1 MNIEGV
7 LSAFESQLRE
17 LGLSEETGALLV
29 QINIEGKSYI
39 KCCGDLNNLTM
50 QGVIHENS
58 EGANFV
64 EFLREEIMMASVSE
78 STRILHLD
86 TYKQLMAYRS
96 SINIRNVNA
105 DFLLNLESHMRQ
117 KRHLSINTIARHMKV
132 IKRYINVARK
142 KEIIIKDPFL
152 NYTIRSE
159 ETHRESLSEK
169 ELDLLEEFRQHTD
182 SNEVLN
188 AFLFSCYT
196 GLRYSDICNITK
208 QDIYSIN
215 RKKWLIIKMHKTN
228 IEVRIPI
235 SSIFDGKALLLS
247 RSIPRSRGRLFLL
260 ESNQKSNRI
269 IKAILKKLGIKRN
282 YSFHCARHTFATLLI
297 YRGVSITTVQK
308 LLGHKSVKTTQ
319 VYSAVTDLT
328 IEKEIKKTNS
338 KKRKQPATNKRATPY
353 GVAQALKR
361 EMGKLGNK

>member
-1 MNIEGV
+1 MDIETV
-7 LSAFESQLRE
+7 LITFESQLRE
-17 LGLSEETGALLV
+17 LGLSEITGAFLV
-29 QINIEGKSYI
+29 QISIEGKSYI
-39 KCCGDLNNLTM
+39 KCYGDLNNLTM
-50 QGVIHENS
+50 QGVICSNT
-58 EGANFV
+58 EGVNYIEFMEREISMAN
-64 EFLREEIMMASVSE
+64 VSE
-78 STRILHLD
+78 STKILHMD
-86 TYKQLMAYRS
+86 THKQLMAYRS
-96 SINIRNVNA
+96 SIDIRIVNS
-105 DFLLNLESHMRQ
+105 DFLLSFENYMRIER
-117 KRHLSINTIARHMKV
+117 KLSINTIARHMKV

-169 ELDLLEEFRQHTD
+169 ELDLLEEYRQHSE

-235 SSIFDGKALLLS
+235 STVFDGKGLLLS
-247 RSIPRSRGRLFLL
+247 KSIPRSRGRLFLL
-260 ESNQKSNRI
+260 ESNQKTNRTV
-269 IKAILKKLGIKRN
+269 KAILKKLGIKRN
-282 YSFHCARHTFATLLI
+282 YSFHSARHTFATLLI
-297 YRGVSITTVQK
+297 YRGVNITTVQK

-328 IEKEIKKTNS
+328 IEKEIKKSNTK
-338 KKRKQPATNKRATPY
+338 KKRKQ
-353 GVAQALKR
+353 
-361 EMGKLGNK
+361 

>member
-1 MNIEGV
+1 MYLCGKMDIERV
-7 LSAFESQLRE
+7 LFTFDSQLRE
-17 LGLSEETGALLV
+17 LGLSEETGAYLV

-50 QGVIHENS
+50 QGMLCENT
-58 EGANFV
+58 EGTNFIEFMKREIAIAN
-64 EFLREEIMMASVSE
+64 VSE
-78 STRILHLD
+78 STKILHMD
-86 TYKQLMAYRS
+86 THRQLMGFSSCIDIRS
-96 SINIRNVNA
+96 VNS
-105 DFLLNLESHMRQ
+105 DFLLNLEGYMRIE
-117 KRHLSINTIARHMKV
+117 RELSINTIARHMKV

-169 ELDLLEEFRQHTD
+169 ELNLLEEYRQRSGSD
-182 SNEVLN
+182 EILN

-228 IEVRIPI
+228 IEVRIPV
-235 SSIFDGKALLLS
+235 STIFDGKALLLS
-247 RSIPRSRGRLFLL
+247 KSIPRSRGKLFLL
-260 ESNQKSNRI
+260 ESNQKTNRT
-269 IKAILKKLGIKRN
+269 IKAILKKIGIKRN
-282 YSFHCARHTFATLLI
+282 YSFHSARHTFATLLI
-297 YRGVSITTVQK
+297 YRGVNITTVQK

-328 IEKEIKKTNS
+328 VEREIKKSNTR
-338 KKRKQPATNKRATPY
+338 KKRK
-353 GVAQALKR
+353 
-361 EMGKLGNK
+361 

>member
-1 MNIEGV
+1 MDIEGV
-7 LSAFESQLRE
+7 ISTFESQLRE
-17 LGLSEETGALLV
+17 LGFTDDTGALLV
-29 QINIEGKSYI
+29 QINIDGRSYI
-39 KCCGDLNNLTM
+39 KSLGDLNHLTIP
-50 QGVIHENS
+50 GVVIDNRVGMNFIEFMKQ
-58 EGANFV
+58 EIAIAN
-64 EFLREEIMMASVSE
+64 VSE
-78 STRILHLD
+78 STKILHMD
-86 TYKQLMAYRS
+86 THRQLRGYRS
-96 SINIRNVNA
+96 CIDIRSVNS
-105 DFLLNLESHMRQ
+105 DFLLNLEGYMRIE
-117 KRHLSINTIARHMKV
+117 RELSINTIARHMKV

-169 ELDLLEEFRQHTD
+169 ELDLLEEYRQRTG
-182 SNEVLN
+182 SNEILN

-228 IEVRIPI
+228 IEVRIPV
-235 SSIFDGKALLLS
+235 STIFDGKALLLS
-247 RSIPRSRGRLFLL
+247 KSIPRSRGRLFLL
-260 ESNQKSNRI
+260 ESNQKTNRT

-282 YSFHCARHTFATLLI
+282 YSFHSARHTFATLLI
-297 YRGVSITTVQK
+297 YRGVNITTVQK

-328 IEKEIKKTNS
+328 VEKDIKKSNT
-338 KKRKQPATNKRATPY
+338 KRKRK
-353 GVAQALKR
+353 
-361 EMGKLGNK
+361 